1 MSNGILVNPVITING
16 SIFKVVPNSVSLQVG
31 RGAKTVNTE
40 AAGSVLNPVV
50 SDNLE
55 NAVGQLKFSLYVTS
69 DNYNGME
76 AVRANIG
83 QNIVQV
89 GIDASDKQDSLS
101 VTSAFSTVTDEVEYN
116 FKSEGQADFTMQG
129 SQFL

>member
-50 SDNLE
+50 SNNLG

-76 AVRANIG
+76 AVSANIG